1 MGIGSS
7 LKKLAGKVIPK
18 EVGKIAP
25 VVSLFNPALGAMMG
39 VAGGLQQG
47 NLGQAALAGL
57 GNYGLGSFAGGAGMP
72 QFGGTGSLTARMLGG
87 LGNIPGVS
95 QLSGSSLGQGV
106 GNVMKGVQGQG
117 SKFGNMM
124 RTGMQ
129 GTDFVK
135 QGAEEYGYT
144 PSVDGKEG
152 DRYLLDAAGQT
163 QKGGLPSLLGSI
175 IQTGS
180 GAFGVTLGDLL
191 GFGAGYMSDR
201 AAKKDMEQKLASSG
215 FNKSL
220 AQVSSDYPLS
230 QTYQTGTYRTGG
242 PVRAG
247 YNMGGTP
254 ARMSRNY
261 DQYDDRVRELDDLI
275 LDRQQEDILQQM
287 IDMGEIEDL
296 YNQGGRVGL
305 RAGGLGSI
313 PQTSNV
319 PQGMQLEGRGGGFIP
334 MGAQEKKDD
343 VPAMLAKN
351 EFVMTADAVR
361 AAGGGSINQGAK
373 RMYNM
378 MHQLENQ
385 GAR

>member
-25 VVSLFNPALGAMMG
+25 IVSLFNPALGAMMG

-47 NLGQAALAGL
+47 SLGKAALAGL

-72 QFGGTGSLTARMLGG
+72 QFGQGISNSLLSG

-135 QGAEEYGYT
+135 QGAEKYGFT
-144 PSVDGKEG
+144 PEG

-163 QKGGLPSLLGSI
+163 QKGGIGSLLGSI
-175 IQTGS
+175 IGTGS
-180 GAFGVTLGDLL
+180 GTLGVTLGDLL

-201 AAKKDMEQKLASSG
+201 AAKKDMEQKIASSG
-215 FNKSL
+215 FNL
-220 AQVSSDYPLS
+220 
-230 QTYQTGTYRTGG
+230 
-242 PVRAG
+242 
-247 YNMGGTP
+247 
-254 ARMSRNY
+254 
-261 DQYDDRVRELDDLI
+261 
-275 LDRQQEDILQQM
+275 
-287 IDMGEIEDL
+287 
-296 YNQGGRVGL
+296 
-305 RAGGLGSI
+305 
-313 PQTSNV
+313 
-319 PQGMQLEGRGGGFIP
+319 
-334 MGAQEKKDD
+334 
-343 VPAMLAKN
+343 
-351 EFVMTADAVR
+351 
-361 AAGGGSINQGAK
+361 
-373 RMYNM
+373 
-378 MHQLENQ
+378 
-385 GAR
+385 

>member
-7 LKKLAGKVIPK
+7 LKKLARKVIPK

-57 GNYGLGSFAGGAGMP
+57 GNYGLGSFARGAGMP
-72 QFGGTGSLTARMLGG
+72 QFGQGISNSLLGG

-106 GNVMKGVQGQG
+106 GNVMKGVEGQG

-124 RTGMQ
+124 RTGMK

-135 QGAEEYGYT
+135 QGGVKQGGQSILGDDGIIRD
-144 PSVDGKEG
+144 SVTGQVVSSDGKS
-152 DRYLLDAAGQT
+152 
-163 QKGGLPSLLGSI
+163 GGIGSLLGSI
-175 IQTGS
+175 IGTGS
-180 GAFGVTLGDLL
+180 GTLGVTLGDLL

-201 AAKKDMEQKLASSG
+201 AAKKDMEQKIASSG

-220 AQVSSDYPLS
+220 SQLRSENPLS
-230 QTYQTGTYRTGG
+230 QTYQTGTYQTGG
-242 PVRAG
+242 PVRTD
-247 YNMGGTP
+247 YNM
-254 ARMSRNY
+254 
-261 DQYDDRVRELDDLI
+261 
-275 LDRQQEDILQQM
+275 
-287 IDMGEIEDL
+287 
-296 YNQGGRVGL
+296 
-305 RAGGLGSI
+305 GGLGSI
-313 PQTSNV
+313 PQTSSV